1 MSYIS
6 FSLFGGMSFSYFDF
20 WRQNVNREII
30 HDSSSTN
37 YLASL
42 YEKGETMQIDLV
54 KYYEMKM
61 ECVDQ
66 KLTFT
71 DKAILKLINFEIN
84 MKMKYDLQPKY
95 DIVREEP
102 SQDYKKK

>member
-1 MSYIS
+1 
-6 FSLFGGMSFSYFDF
+6 
-20 WRQNVNREII
+20 
-30 HDSSSTN
+30 
-37 YLASL
+37 
-42 YEKGETMQIDLV
+42 
-54 KYYEMKM
+54 M

-102 SQDYKKK
+102 SQDYKQN